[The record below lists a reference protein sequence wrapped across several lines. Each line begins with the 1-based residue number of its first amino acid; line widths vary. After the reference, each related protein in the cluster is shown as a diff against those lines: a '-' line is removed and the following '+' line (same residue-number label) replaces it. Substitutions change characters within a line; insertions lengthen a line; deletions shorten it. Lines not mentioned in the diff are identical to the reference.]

1 MAGDYG
7 GKGPLGYGKYTDV
20 KFFFGH
26 NGIEMGKRNASLV
39 DVPEGLCV
47 VNINP
52 IGKIATYAQVKA
64 FYDFAK
70 KDTEELLLK
79 PWDNKNKIQLS
90 VNNLIA
96 KITGEPNNNR
106 IELSIAIG
114 PTQTTPAM
122 EAFPYADLQG
132 STDLKGNPVAD
143 ITLSGVYTLQSLRD
157 TETFD
162 PIYPNNGNI
171 TWEQIMGCY
180 QGSISPTIEELRG
193 YWDKVDDRD
202 PSSLGAQPKKF
213 WDPFFHSFSFNTEE
227 LFDIATEKM
236 SKRAVFYNL
245 ACRVPNGPG
254 TLHIA
259 RGVSLAQKQNIHN
272 ALGSPFGSPFGSPVA
287 SQTTD
292 RKMRKKYR
300 KTRRKTRKNRK

>member
-1 MAGDYG
+1 MAGDYMGNVPFDYG
-7 GKGPLGYGKYTDV
+7 GYTDA

-70 KDTEELLLK
+70 IDTKGLLLD
-79 PWDNKNKIQLS
+79 PWNNKKKIESS
-90 VNNLIA
+90 VNNRIA
-96 KITGEPNNNR
+96 EITGDPNKDR
-106 IELSIAIG
+106 IKLSIAIG
-114 PTQTTPAM
+114 PTQRTPAM

-132 STDLKGNPVAD
+132 STDLEGNPVAD
-143 ITLSGVYTLQSLRD
+143 ITLSGVYTLQTLPD
-157 TETFD
+157 TETFE

-171 TWEQIMGCY
+171 TWDQIMGCY
-180 QGSISPTIEELRG
+180 QGSISPTIKELRG

-213 WDPFFHSFSFNTEE
+213 WDPFFHSFIFNTEE
-227 LFDIATEKM
+227 LFDIATEEM

-259 RGVSLAQKQNIHN
+259 RAVSLAQKQNIRN
-272 ALGSPFGSPFGSPVA
+272 ALGSPFGSPVA

-292 RKMRKKYR
+292 RRMRKKYR
-300 KTRRKTRKNRK
+300 KTRRKNRKNRK

>member
-1 MAGDYG
+1 MALDYG
-7 GKGPLGYGKYTDV
+7 SYTDI

-26 NGIEMGKRNASLV
+26 NGINMGKRNAKLTT
-39 DVPEGLCV
+39 VPEGLCV

-52 IGKIATYAQVKA
+52 IGEIASYAQVKA

-70 KDTEELLLK
+70 KDTERLLLDPWTNKLQIQRSLNLLNTGK
-79 PWDNKNKIQLS
+79 PIQ
-90 VNNLIA
+90 
-96 KITGEPNNNR
+96 
-106 IELSIAIG
+106 LSIAIG
-114 PTQTTPAM
+114 PTQTTPEM
-122 EAFPYADLQG
+122 EAFPYADLEG
-132 STDLKGNPVAD
+132 STDLEGNPVAD

-157 TETFD
+157 TETFE
-162 PIYPNNGNI
+162 PLYPNNGNI
-171 TWEQIMGCY
+171 TWKQIMGCY
-180 QGSISPTIEELRG
+180 EGSISPTIEELRG

-202 PSSLGAQPKKF
+202 PSSLGAQPKEF

-227 LFDIATEKM
+227 LFDIATEEM
-236 SKRAVFYNL
+236 SKRTVFYNL

-272 ALGSPFGSPFGSPVA
+272 ALGSPFGSPVA